1 MKRIH
6 ILRAGRVR
14 DHRGNDVVIDDA
26 MLRDVV
32 GSYNPRHHRAPLV
45 LGHPA
50 DDASTP
56 AHGWVAA
63 LESGSDGVHAVPE
76 QVGSELADWVKT
88 GRYGPVS
95 ASLYGPD
102 HPGNPTPGKWHLR
115 HVGFLGATPPAV
127 KGLQPIEMAA
137 LAGGAPDLTV
147 EVALADESPAPW
159 GELART
165 LRRIREWIIQR
176 GGVREADEVV
186 PEGAIR
192 SALDH
197 GAKPLAEAGL
207 AEPPRHSQAPP
218 NTEHDMSGDNPN
230 TETALAEARAENDR
244 LRREIEAEA
253 AARERAEADAVA
265 LELAGYRRPSG
276 PALRR

>member
-1 MKRIH
+1 MFRRMKRIH

-14 DHRGNDVVIDDA
+14 DHRGN
-26 MLRDVV
+26 DVV

-127 KGLQPIEMAA
+127 KGLAPVEF
-137 LAGGAPDLTV
+137 AGGAADVTI
-147 EVALADESPAPW
+147 EIDLADESPAPW

-165 LRRIREWIIQR
+165 LRRRSR
-176 GGVREADEVV
+176 GRRGRARAGN
-186 PEGAIR
+186 PLRAGPRCKTAGGGR
-192 SALDH
+192 SGRALQAFPSTPKH
-197 GAKPLAEAGL
+197 GA
-207 AEPPRHSQAPP
+207 
-218 NTEHDMSGDNPN
+218 
-230 TETALAEARAENDR
+230 
-244 LRREIEAEA
+244 
-253 AARERAEADAVA
+253 
-265 LELAGYRRPSG
+265 
-276 PALRR
+276 